1 MVRID
6 YVDGDTEVV
15 ETLGGTSYEWEG
27 LKVERDYFHYDNN
40 TQCFIVHDKIDERDC
55 MTIPREFVK
64 SIRHIEP

>member
-15 ETLGGTSYEWEG
+15 ET
-27 LKVERDYFHYDNN
+27 VEKFGYVGNFHYDEKLE
-40 TQCFIVHDKIDERDC
+40 CFIVHNNSNARNCI
-55 MTIPREFVK
+55 TIPREFVK